1 MRDELPLDSYL
12 DQYYQGEM
20 EKRELE
26 GLIFEFIL
34 QNYQTYHLYQHW
46 EKEDCIDY
54 LCWLYPRVSNAIDRY
69 RFEGASFTAYLAT
82 TVRRSI
88 REFRFQDTEHRLS
101 EQTYWDASSREM
113 AVHSPE
119 PEYLGSRRVRAF
131 RPVNNRQQAL
141 LLLLKSYCIVSEEY
155 IARAAPAIGIK
166 KETLTRMIEELRKLR
181 VGQDAQIRVLKEQ
194 IHAQYFRCITF
205 EKRRNASSAG
215 SGRRL
220 IMQDRLNRAE
230 KRLASMRKR
239 LQRIKAGASNRQ
251 VARVL
256 GIPKGTVDS
265 NLHAAKAKGE
275 REKEEYQYDDEDDA
289 LSWDNG
295 GAIIV

>member
-1 MRDELPLDSYL
+1 MQDELPLDSYL
-12 DQYYQGEM
+12 DQYYRGEM

-34 QNYQTYHLYQHW
+34 RNYQNYHLYQHW
-46 EKEDCIDY
+46 EKEECIDY
-54 LCWLYPRVSNAIDRY
+54 LCWLYPRVSTAIDRY

-82 TVRRSI
+82 IVRRSL
-88 REFRFQDTEHRLS
+88 REFQFHDTEHRLS
-101 EQTYWDASSREM
+101 EQTYWDASCREL

-119 PEYLGSRRVRAF
+119 PEYLDSRRTRPF

-141 LLLLKSYCIVSEEY
+141 LLLLKSYCFVSEEY
-155 IARAAPAIGIK
+155 ITRAAPAIGIK
-166 KETLTRMIEELRKLR
+166 KETLVRMIEELRKLR
-181 VGQDAQIRVLKEQ
+181 VGQDAQIRDLKEQ

-205 EKRRNASSAG
+205 EKRRNAAAVG

-220 IMQDRLNRAE
+220 IMQDRLDRAE

-239 LQRIKAGASNRQ
+239 LQGIKAGASNQQ

-265 NLHAAKAKGE
+265 NLHAVRAKGE
-275 REKEEYQYDDEDDA
+275 REEEESQYDEKEEGVGMYWYEDEA
-289 LSWDNG
+289 
-295 GAIIV
+295 